1 MDHYSEEYLR
11 QLEIDVMA
19 RTLWGEARSEGQQ
32 GMEAVAMVILNRASV
47 AKRKSGFWWGN
58 TIIQVCQK
66 PFQFSCW
73 NKSDPNFKKL
83 TAVTTDDIHF
93 ATALRVS
100 RRAVLGMVKDKTG
113 GATHY
118 HTIDILPFWAKGQK
132 PTARIG
138 RHIFYKLEG

>member
-1 MDHYSEEYLR
+1 MDNYSKEYLR

-32 GMEAVAMVILNRASV
+32 GMEAVAMVILNRAGV
-47 AKRKSGFWWGN
+47 AKRKGGFWWGSN
-58 TIIQVCQK
+58 IIQVCQK

-73 NKSDPNFKKL
+73 NKADPNFKKL
-83 TAVTTDDIHF
+83 TAVTESDIHF
-93 ATALRVS
+93 VTALRVS
-100 RRAVLGMVKDKTG
+100 RRAVLGMIKDKTN

-132 PTARIG
+132 PTTRIG